1 LGQETQLYPDR
12 GRSPDLPEKEGS
24 VENFNAKR
32 KEGIKMV
39 VILVVTTI
47 ICFILID
54 LAVQT
59 VEARREGRVAVFR
72 SRTETQAAGEA
83 RKAERKPVRSFRES
97 DYRIP
102 MGIFFH
108 KGHTWA
114 NLLLSGYV
122 KVGMDDFAQR
132 SIGRFDEIELPPIG
146 KEVKQGGRIFTIKQG
161 NRKANFYS
169 PVDGVI
175 GSVNHMLLETP
186 RVIKRDPYIDGW
198 VCAIKPNNLS
208 ENIKALKV
216 AKDAALWLKEEI
228 VRFKEVML
236 GKGLQ
241 MVPGYATI
249 QDGGEI
255 VDGLLEF
262 LGDEQWEFFEKNFL
276 RKRGR

>member
-1 LGQETQLYPDR
+1 
-12 GRSPDLPEKEGS
+12 
-24 VENFNAKR
+24 
-32 KEGIKMV
+32 MV

-59 VEARREGRVAVFR
+59 VEARREGRVAAFASKANGMPVGETM
-72 SRTETQAAGEA
+72 RTNRA
-83 RKAERKPVRSFRES
+83 PVRSFKES

-102 MGIFFH
+102 MGIFYH
-108 KGHTWA
+108 TGHTWV

-146 KEVKQGGRIFTIKQG
+146 KEVKQGGKVFTVKQG
-161 NRKANFYS
+161 NRKATFYS

-186 RVIKRDPYIDGW
+186 KVIKRDPYIDGW
-198 VCAIKPNNLS
+198 VCAIKPSKLG
-208 ENIKALKV
+208 ENIKTLKI
-216 AKDAALWLKEEI
+216 AKDAAIWLKEEI
-228 VRFKEVML
+228 TRFKEVML
-236 GKGLQ
+236 RRGLEL
-241 MVPGYATI
+241 VPGYETI

-262 LGDEQWEFFEKNFL
+262 LGDEQWELFEKNFL
-276 RKRGR
+276 RK